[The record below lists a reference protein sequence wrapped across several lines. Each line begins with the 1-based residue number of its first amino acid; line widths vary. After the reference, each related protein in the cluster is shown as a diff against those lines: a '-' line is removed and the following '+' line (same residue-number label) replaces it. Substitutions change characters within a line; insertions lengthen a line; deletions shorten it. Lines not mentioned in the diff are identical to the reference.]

1 MIFKWINTEWLLNV
15 ERTVEVNLPND
26 ICNAIFFLLLQ
37 FLIRKGEKGT
47 PHI

>member
-26 ICNAIFFLLLQ
+26 ICNAIFVVIIILNAT
-37 FLIRKGEKGT
+37 KGANGT